1 MSSLVSNMSVF
12 VHRSLVEFR
21 APLSISESKISVSGS
36 WSSYTSPPIPS
47 IHIHPS
53 YLFHMRLH
61 TWRQTIDKDSANACL
76 DWCIDKN
83 DQTLTHYVVMR
94 FDSTQPSF
102 RESVD
107 NVELHTFI
115 DNVLNMSSVVKRVSD
130 AIDAACQLTSATR

>member
-61 TWRQTIDKDSANACL
+61 TWRQ
-76 DWCIDKN
+76 N
-83 DQTLTHYVVMR
+83 DR
-94 FDSTQPSF
+94 
-102 RESVD
+102 
-107 NVELHTFI
+107 
-115 DNVLNMSSVVKRVSD
+115 
-130 AIDAACQLTSATR
+130 

>member
-1 MSSLVSNMSVF
+1 MTNMSVF

-21 APLSISESKISVSGS
+21 APLSISASKIAVSGS
-36 WSSYTSPPIPS
+36 WSLYTSPSIPS
-47 IHIHPS
+47 LHLHPS

-61 TWRQTIDKDSANACL
+61 TWQQTIDKDSANACL

-94 FDSTQPSF
+94 FDSRALSF

-107 NVELHTFI
+107 NIELHAFI
-115 DNVLNMSSVVKRVSD
+115 DSVLNLSSVVKRVSD